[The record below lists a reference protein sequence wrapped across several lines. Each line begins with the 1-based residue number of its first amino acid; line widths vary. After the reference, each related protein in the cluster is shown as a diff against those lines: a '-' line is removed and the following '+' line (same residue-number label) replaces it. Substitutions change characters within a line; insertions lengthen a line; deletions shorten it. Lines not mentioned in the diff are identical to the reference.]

1 VKYSEL
7 KTINKMKL
15 KIIESGPQNFKN
27 SKTYSDKV
35 KAIKEEIKTNY
46 KPLLDNEPD
55 FIRRIILKLK
65 MVIEIRRAISKLNS
79 SEKMYLQI
87 R

>member
-1 VKYSEL
+1 MAND
-7 KTINKMKL
+7 KTLDKMKSN
-15 KIIESGPQNFKN
+15 IIESGPRNFKN
-27 SKTYSDKV
+27 SKTYLDKV

-46 KPLLDNEPD
+46 KSLLENEPD

-65 MVIEIRRAISKLNS
+65 MEIEIRRAISKLNS
-79 SEKMYLQI
+79 LEKMYLQT